1 MLDTMAKIADIL
13 GKDDDKTIYEKSRER
28 ARLGYRELVKTEKY
42 NLDTDRQA
50 KLVRPLYLDLLDV
63 KQTEFAK
70 KRLLKALDNYGWR
83 VGTGFLSTP
92 FILYVLA
99 DMDIE
104 YAYRLLENEEMPGW
118 LFMPK
123 MGANTIWESWEGTE
137 AQGGVASLNHYS
149 KGAVCEWLFGEM
161 CGIKIESERRFVI
174 EPKVGGSITH
184 AECEYDSAYG
194 TVRSSWRR
202 MGEGVEY
209 SVTVPSNTE
218 AEFISRGER
227 RLLLPGKHVF
237 VLNK

>member
-1 MLDTMAKIADIL
+1 MAL
-13 GKDDDKTIYEKSRER
+13 SG
-28 ARLGYRELVKTEKY
+28 
-42 NLDTDRQA
+42 RQ
-50 KLVRPLYLDLLDV
+50 
-63 KQTEFAK
+63 
-70 KRLLKALDNYGWR
+70 G
-83 VGTGFLSTP
+83 S
-92 FILYVLA
+92 
-99 DMDIE
+99 
-104 YAYRLLENEEMPGW
+104 
-118 LFMPK
+118 
-123 MGANTIWESWEGTE
+123 
-137 AQGGVASLNHYS
+137 
-149 KGAVCEWLFGEM
+149 
-161 CGIKIESERRFVI
+161 